1 MSNTN
6 IHIASTQ
13 IAEAGRLPATFA
25 GGSYNALSC
34 SMPCAGVF
42 APAAVYVAATRLRC
56 AAGVGLPTSAAL
68 VSKCKKPFQFGRVI
82 PAFY

>member
-25 GGSYNALSC
+25 GGSYNALSG
-34 SMPCAGVF
+34 SMSSAGVF
-42 APAAVYVAATRLRC
+42 TPATV
-56 AAGVGLPTSAAL
+56 
-68 VSKCKKPFQFGRVI
+68 
-82 PAFY
+82 

>member
-25 GGSYNALSC
+25 GGSYNALSG
-34 SMPCAGVF
+34 SMASAGVF
-42 APAAVYVAATRLRC
+42 APAAVYVAALRLRC
-56 AAGVGLPTSAAL
+56 AAGVDLHTSAAL
-68 VSKCKKPFQFGRVI
+68 VSNDKKPLQCGRVI
-82 PAFY
+82 

>member
-1 MSNTN
+1 MQVS
-6 IHIASTQ
+6 IVASTQ
-13 IAEAGRLPATFA
+13 IDEAGHPFVALAA
-25 GGSYNALSC
+25 GFSVALSC

-56 AAGVGLPTSAAL
+56 AAGVVLPASAAL
-68 VSKCKKPFQFGRVI
+68 VAKGKKPFQFGRVI

>member
-6 IHIASTQ
+6 IRIASTQ

-25 GGSYNALSC
+25 GGSYNALSG

-42 APAAVYVAATRLRC
+42 APAAVYVAATRLR
-56 AAGVGLPTSAAL
+56 
-68 VSKCKKPFQFGRVI
+68 
-82 PAFY
+82 